1 MESIDFF
8 PRFARHGSKLNRD
21 SMGLCKRC
29 VSHLLNPD
37 VVDVPRH
44 SRRPQFSRRLM

>member
-8 PRFARHGSKLNRD
+8 PRFAGHGPKLNRD
-21 SMGLCKRC
+21 SSGLCKRC
-29 VSHLLNPD
+29 VSHLLNLD

-44 SRRPQFSRRLM
+44 SRKGPGFPRG